1 MSIEKLKVRYPI
13 NVQLIYFPL
22 HPETPEGG
30 ITLEELFPGR
40 NLNPMKENMK
50 RLMRE
55 AGLEY
60 GERSHTFNSRL
71 AQELGKW
78 ADTQNEKSE
87 IHDLIYRAYF
97 VEGKNISDMNELLKI
112 AETAGFDRTSAK
124 EILEERSFKLIVD
137 EDWKKSREL
146 GIAGVPTFQN
156 KQHLLVGCQPYEILA
171 HFVHTPTK

>member
-1 MSIEKLKVRYPI
+1 
-13 NVQLIYFPL
+13 
-22 HPETPEGG
+22 
-30 ITLEELFPGR
+30 
-40 NLNPMKENMK
+40 
-50 RLMRE
+50 MRE

-124 EILEERSFKLIVD
+124 EILEKRSFKLIVD

-146 GIAGVPTFQN
+146 GITGVPTFQN
-156 KQHLLVGCQPYEILA
+156 NQHLLVGCQPYEILE
-171 HFVHTPTK
+171 HFVYTPTK

>member
-1 MSIEKLKVRYPI
+1 
-13 NVQLIYFPL
+13 
-22 HPETPEGG
+22 
-30 ITLEELFPGR
+30 
-40 NLNPMKENMK
+40 MKENMK

-97 VEGKNISDMNELLKI
+97 VEGKNISDMNEL
-112 AETAGFDRTSAK
+112 AK
-124 EILEERSFKLIVD
+124 
-137 EDWKKSREL
+137 
-146 GIAGVPTFQN
+146 N
-156 KQHLLVGCQPYEILA
+156 C
-171 HFVHTPTK
+171 

>member
-1 MSIEKLKVRYPI
+1 
-13 NVQLIYFPL
+13 
-22 HPETPEGG
+22 
-30 ITLEELFPGR
+30 
-40 NLNPMKENMK
+40 MKENMK

-124 EILEERSFKLIVD
+124 EILEKRSFKLIVD
-137 EDWKKSREL
+137 EDWKK
-146 GIAGVPTFQN
+146 AGNLASQVFRLFSINNTCWLAVSPMKYLSILFT
-156 KQHLLVGCQPYEILA
+156 LQPNNDE
-171 HFVHTPTK
+171 FN

>member
-1 MSIEKLKVRYPI
+1 
-13 NVQLIYFPL
+13 
-22 HPETPEGG
+22 
-30 ITLEELFPGR
+30 
-40 NLNPMKENMK
+40 MKENMK

-55 AGLEY
+55 ADLEY

-97 VEGKNISDMNELLKI
+97 VEGKNISDMGELLKI

-124 EILEERSFKLIVD
+124 EILEKRSFKLIVD

-146 GIAGVPTFQN
+146 GITGVPTFQN
-156 KQHLLVGCQPYEILA
+156 NQHLLVGCQPYEILE
-171 HFVHTPTK
+171 HFVYTPTK

>member
-1 MSIEKLKVRYPI
+1 
-13 NVQLIYFPL
+13 
-22 HPETPEGG
+22 
-30 ITLEELFPGR
+30 
-40 NLNPMKENMK
+40 MKENMK

-124 EILEERSFKLIVD
+124 ENLEERSFKLIAD
-137 EDWKKSREL
+137 KD
-146 GIAGVPTFQN
+146 
-156 KQHLLVGCQPYEILA
+156 
-171 HFVHTPTK
+171 

>member
-1 MSIEKLKVRYPI
+1 
-13 NVQLIYFPL
+13 
-22 HPETPEGG
+22 
-30 ITLEELFPGR
+30 
-40 NLNPMKENMK
+40 
-50 RLMRE
+50 LMRK

-87 IHDLIYRAYF
+87 IHELIYRAYF
-97 VEGKNISDMNELLKI
+97 VEGKNICDMDELLKI

-124 EILEERSFKLIVD
+124 EILEKRSFKLIVD

-146 GIAGVPTFQN
+146 GITGVPTFQN
-156 KQHLLVGCQPYEILA
+156 NQHLLVGCQPYEILE
-171 HFVHTPTK
+171 HFVYTPTK

>member
-1 MSIEKLKVRYPI
+1 
-13 NVQLIYFPL
+13 
-22 HPETPEGG
+22 
-30 ITLEELFPGR
+30 
-40 NLNPMKENMK
+40 MKENMK
-50 RLMRE
+50 SLMRE
-55 AGLEY
+55 TGLEY

-97 VEGKNISDMNELLKI
+97 VEGRNISDMKELLKI

-137 EDWKKSREL
+137 EDWKK
-146 GIAGVPTFQN
+146 AGN
-156 KQHLLVGCQPYEILA
+156 LASLVFRLFSINNTCWLAVSPMKYLSILFTLQPNNDE
-171 HFVHTPTK
+171 FN

>member
-1 MSIEKLKVRYPI
+1 
-13 NVQLIYFPL
+13 
-22 HPETPEGG
+22 
-30 ITLEELFPGR
+30 
-40 NLNPMKENMK
+40 
-50 RLMRE
+50 MRE
-55 AGLEY
+55 ADLEY

-97 VEGKNISDMNELLKI
+97 VEGKNISDMGELLKI

-124 EILEERSFKLIVD
+124 EILEKRSFKLIVD

-146 GIAGVPTFQN
+146 GITGVPTFQN
-156 KQHLLVGCQPYEILA
+156 NQHLLVGCQPYEILE
-171 HFVHTPTK
+171 HFVYTPTK

>member
-1 MSIEKLKVRYPI
+1 
-13 NVQLIYFPL
+13 
-22 HPETPEGG
+22 
-30 ITLEELFPGR
+30 
-40 NLNPMKENMK
+40 
-50 RLMRE
+50 MRE

-97 VEGKNISDMNELLKI
+97 VEGKNISDMGELLKI

-124 EILEERSFKLIVD
+124 EILEKRSFKLIVD

-146 GIAGVPTFQN
+146 GITGVPTFQH
-156 KQHLLVGCQPYEILA
+156 KQNLLVGCQPYEILE
-171 HFVHTPTK
+171 HFVRTPTK

>member
-1 MSIEKLKVRYPI
+1 M
-13 NVQLIYFPL
+13 
-22 HPETPEGG
+22 
-30 ITLEELFPGR
+30 TLEELFPGR

-124 EILEERSFKLIVD
+124 EILEKRSFKLIVD

-146 GIAGVPTFQN
+146 SITGVPTFQN
-156 KQHLLVGCQPYEILA
+156 EQHLLVGCQPYEILE

>member
-1 MSIEKLKVRYPI
+1 M
-13 NVQLIYFPL
+13 
-22 HPETPEGG
+22 
-30 ITLEELFPGR
+30 
-40 NLNPMKENMK
+40 
-50 RLMRE
+50 MRE

-146 GIAGVPTFQN
+146 GITGVPTFQH
-156 KQHLLVGCQPYEILA
+156 KQNLLVGCQPYEILE

>member
-1 MSIEKLKVRYPI
+1 
-13 NVQLIYFPL
+13 
-22 HPETPEGG
+22 
-30 ITLEELFPGR
+30 
-40 NLNPMKENMK
+40 
-50 RLMRE
+50 MRE

-97 VEGKNISDMNELLKI
+97 VEGKNISDMDELLKI

-124 EILEERSFKLIVD
+124 EILEKRSFKLIVD

-146 GIAGVPTFQN
+146 GIQMPISEQVYRVIFDDLDPASAVTT
-156 KQHLLVGCQPYEILA
+156 LLGRAPREE
-171 HFVHTPTK
+171 TD

>member
-1 MSIEKLKVRYPI
+1 
-13 NVQLIYFPL
+13 
-22 HPETPEGG
+22 
-30 ITLEELFPGR
+30 
-40 NLNPMKENMK
+40 
-50 RLMRE
+50 MRE

-78 ADTQNEKSE
+78 ADTQNEKSV

-97 VEGKNISDMNELLKI
+97 VEGKNIRDMNELLKI

-124 EILEERSFKLIVD
+124 EILEKRSFKLIVD

-146 GIAGVPTFQN
+146 GITGVPTFQH
-156 KQHLLVGCQPYEILA
+156 KQHLLVGWQPYEILE
-171 HFVHTPTK
+171 HFVRTPTK

>member
-1 MSIEKLKVRYPI
+1 M
-13 NVQLIYFPL
+13 IYFPL

-40 NLNPMKENMK
+40 NLNPMKENIK

-78 ADTQNEKSE
+78 ADTQNKKSE

-156 KQHLLVGCQPYEILA
+156 KQHLLVGCQPYEILE

>member
-1 MSIEKLKVRYPI
+1 
-13 NVQLIYFPL
+13 
-22 HPETPEGG
+22 
-30 ITLEELFPGR
+30 
-40 NLNPMKENMK
+40 MKENIK

-78 ADTQNEKSE
+78 ADTQNKKSE

-146 GIAGVPTFQN
+146 GITGVPTFQN
-156 KQHLLVGCQPYEILA
+156 KQHLLVGCQPYEILE

>member
-1 MSIEKLKVRYPI
+1 
-13 NVQLIYFPL
+13 
-22 HPETPEGG
+22 
-30 ITLEELFPGR
+30 
-40 NLNPMKENMK
+40 MKENMK

-78 ADTQNEKSE
+78 ADSQNGKSE

-97 VEGKNISDMNELLKI
+97 VEGKNISDMDELLKI

-124 EILEERSFKLIVD
+124 EILEKRSFKLIVD
-137 EDWKKSREL
+137 EDREKSREL
-146 GIAGVPTFQN
+146 GITGVPTFQH
-156 KQHLLVGCQPYEILA
+156 KQHLLAGCQPYEILE
-171 HFVHTPTK
+171 HFVNTPTT

>member
-1 MSIEKLKVRYPI
+1 
-13 NVQLIYFPL
+13 
-22 HPETPEGG
+22 
-30 ITLEELFPGR
+30 
-40 NLNPMKENMK
+40 
-50 RLMRE
+50 MRE

-124 EILEERSFKLIVD
+124 EILEKRSFKLIVD

-146 GIAGVPTFQN
+146 GITGVPTFQH
-156 KQHLLVGCQPYEILA
+156 KQNLLFGCQPYEILE

>member
-1 MSIEKLKVRYPI
+1 
-13 NVQLIYFPL
+13 
-22 HPETPEGG
+22 
-30 ITLEELFPGR
+30 
-40 NLNPMKENMK
+40 
-50 RLMRE
+50 MRE

-124 EILEERSFKLIVD
+124 EILEKRSFKLIVD

-146 GIAGVPTFQN
+146 GITGVPTFQH
-156 KQHLLVGCQPYEILA
+156 KQNLLFGCQPYEVLE

>member
-1 MSIEKLKVRYPI
+1 M
-13 NVQLIYFPL
+13 
-22 HPETPEGG
+22 
-30 ITLEELFPGR
+30 TLEELFPGR

-97 VEGKNISDMNELLKI
+97 VEGKNISNMDELLKI

-124 EILEERSFKLIVD
+124 EILEKRSFKLIVD

-146 GIAGVPTFQN
+146 SITGVPTFQN
-156 KQHLLVGCQPYEILA
+156 EQHLLVGCQPYEILE

>member
-1 MSIEKLKVRYPI
+1 M
-13 NVQLIYFPL
+13 
-22 HPETPEGG
+22 
-30 ITLEELFPGR
+30 TLEELFPGR

-97 VEGKNISDMNELLKI
+97 VEGKNISDMDELLKI

-124 EILEERSFKLIVD
+124 EILEKRSFKLIVD

-146 GIAGVPTFQN
+146 SITGVPTFQN
-156 KQHLLVGCQPYEILA
+156 EQHLLVGCQPYEILE

>member
-1 MSIEKLKVRYPI
+1 
-13 NVQLIYFPL
+13 
-22 HPETPEGG
+22 
-30 ITLEELFPGR
+30 
-40 NLNPMKENMK
+40 MKENMK

-78 ADTQNEKSE
+78 ADSQNGKSE

-97 VEGKNISDMNELLKI
+97 VEGKNISDMDELLKI

-124 EILEERSFKLIVD
+124 EILEKRSFKLIVD

-146 GIAGVPTFQN
+146 GITGVPTFQH
-156 KQHLLVGCQPYEILA
+156 KQHLLVVCQPYEILE
-171 HFVHTPTK
+171 HFVNTPTT

>member
-1 MSIEKLKVRYPI
+1 M
-13 NVQLIYFPL
+13 
-22 HPETPEGG
+22 
-30 ITLEELFPGR
+30 TLEELFPGR

-97 VEGKNISDMNELLKI
+97 VEGKNISDMGELLKI

-124 EILEERSFKLIVD
+124 EILEKRSFKLIVD

-146 GIAGVPTFQN
+146 SITGVPTFQN
-156 KQHLLVGCQPYEILA
+156 EQHLLVGCQPYEILE

>member
-1 MSIEKLKVRYPI
+1 
-13 NVQLIYFPL
+13 
-22 HPETPEGG
+22 
-30 ITLEELFPGR
+30 
-40 NLNPMKENMK
+40 MKENMK

-146 GIAGVPTFQN
+146 GITGVPTYQHE
-156 KQHLLVGCQPYEILA
+156 QHLLVGCQPYNILE